1 MSRSVLSWLWSSQ
14 RTATASHLRHPAP
27 QLLWQ
32 AGQPNIC
39 QPEHCGD
46 GGSEDVGAET
56 RKYNFQF
63 STKQTNFHLTSGVH
77 LDSWCY
83 VMTHSAVSQVKGY
96 RSGPKDQKT
105 SVVIFVKVKI
115 VDSHSFFFFS
125 YWPLHF
131 PIFFNFLSVTPP
143 KTVWYHLRTSVGTL
157 SHRISTTVPLSY
169 TSATHFI

>member
-1 MSRSVLSWLWSSQ
+1 MLIMTSILPPWSFVVYSIFASLQITWLAKLSD
-14 RTATASHLRHPAP
+14 AKYIH
-27 QLLWQ
+27 
-32 AGQPNIC
+32 
-39 QPEHCGD
+39 E
-46 GGSEDVGAET
+46 AET
-56 RKYNFQF
+56 RKCNFQF
-63 STKQTNFHLTSGVH
+63 STKQTIFHLTSGVH

-105 SVVIFVKVKI
+105 SVVIFVKVQI
-115 VDSHSFFFFS
+115 VDSHSSFFFS

-169 TSATHFI
+169 TSAAHLIWRFTAVLL